1 MVTSKDDPI
10 PATSRDSCP
19 GTNLAS
25 TFMSG
30 YHPDMTTKTLTS
42 TSGNGANNGA
52 AIYILSEIGQEK
64 QLDVNHEA
72 FMGYEEPIPL
82 TGSASL
88 ALVRLNVQGECSAF
102 SSLLSDHTGAKM
114 RAHQQNLEQGPPKKL
129 AIVEAQRF

>member
-64 QLDVNHEA
+64 QLDVNQEA
-72 FMGYEEPIPL
+72 FMGYEEPLPL

-88 ALVRLNVQGECSAF
+88 ALIRLNVQGECSAF

>member
-1 MVTSKDDPI
+1 MVTSKADPI
-10 PATSRDSCP
+10 PATTRDSCP

-30 YHPDMTTKTLTS
+30 YHPDMATKTLTS
-42 TSGNGANNGA
+42 QSGNGANNGA

-72 FMGYEEPIPL
+72 FLGYEEPIPI

-88 ALVRLNVQGECSAF
+88 ALVRVNIQGEY
-102 SSLLSDHTGAKM
+102 T
-114 RAHQQNLEQGPPKKL
+114 
-129 AIVEAQRF
+129 